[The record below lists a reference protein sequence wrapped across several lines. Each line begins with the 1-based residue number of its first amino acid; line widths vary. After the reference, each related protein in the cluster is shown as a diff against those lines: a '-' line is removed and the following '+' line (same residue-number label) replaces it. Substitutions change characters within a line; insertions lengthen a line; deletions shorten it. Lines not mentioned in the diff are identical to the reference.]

1 MTGMPLHRNNE
12 PRMGLVSPS
21 SCHYFARMQA
31 VLTSEAFAFIPESIR
46 RKLKLKLKP
55 GSVLD
60 FDEDA
65 PFLKAVPAFDI
76 ADMMACIGVGKDGYQ
91 GKTSD
96 EWLDESRGAV
106 QLPDEK

>member
-1 MTGMPLHRNNE
+1 
-12 PRMGLVSPS
+12 MGLASLPTCRYF
-21 SCHYFARMQA
+21 SCMQA

-46 RKLKLKLKP
+46 QKLKLKP

-76 ADMMACIGVGKDGYQ
+76 AEMMACIGVGKEGFQ

-96 EWLDESRGAV
+96 EWLEESRGAV
-106 QLPDEK
+106 ELPDEK